1 MTGTRQKWVELLC
14 LGMGF
19 PLLLALALTGGG
31 FPQSIA
37 FDCIQDSADRAPAAG
52 GVAADAAAD
61 PAATVNLAGWR
72 IFIHAATPDFSSL
85 GPAAIAASATG
96 AAQRAPGLWTVA
108 VATTARSAPRFYRPQ
123 APPYR
128 A

>member
-1 MTGTRQKWVELLC
+1 MTGARQKWVELLC

-31 FPQSIA
+31 FPRIIT
-37 FDCIQDSADRAPAAG
+37 FDCIQDSADRPPAAG
-52 GVAADAAAD
+52 GVAADSAAD

-85 GPAAIAASATG
+85 GPAAMAESTTG

-108 VATTARSAPRFYRPQ
+108 AAASRAAPRFYRPQ

>member
-1 MTGTRQKWVELLC
+1 MTGTRQKWIELLC

-19 PLLLALALTGGG
+19 PLLLALAFTGGG
-31 FPQSIA
+31 FPQRIS
-37 FDCIQDSADRAPAAG
+37 FDCIQDSADRRPAAG

-72 IFIHAATPDFSSL
+72 IFIQAATPGFSSL
-85 GPAAIAASATG
+85 GLAVMAEPLIG
-96 AAQRAPGLWTVA
+96 AARWAPGPWPVA
-108 VATTARSAPRFYRPQ
+108 AAAARPAPRFYRPQ
-123 APPYR
+123 APPHR